1 MVSLLKA
8 EYKRLF
14 SNVFFYVVLVL
25 SVGVNLAV
33 LIEELLVLK
42 ENFKLGEPDY
52 YIYIDY
58 YFCSNIIIL
67 LFVSMFF
74 IPPFIGREFS
84 DRVINNKVVSGA
96 KRSNVFLAEFIVCSS
111 ALLIILA
118 VADILVIVV
127 SKIMTCGQPGSI
139 LDTPSLDLF
148 VIKLGFA
155 MALVAN
161 CALNVLL
168 CMNIR
173 SRVYSAIVVVMV
185 YFVCTYASSAIYEAV
200 LPEDTQIE
208 IDREYFS
215 LDDYGLYDTSDTAE
229 RKVSTSTQIHRAAM
243 MEQRKINVKYEEAK
257 GKELSGIK
265 KYLLLF
271 LNDVLPMNQYK
282 NSINWSIA
290 AEASPLFIRYMAYDI
305 IITAIL
311 LAAGIYIFERRP
323 LN

>member
-200 LPEDTQIE
+200 LPEEHKLKLTENILVWMIMDFTILQILPSA
-208 IDREYFS
+208 RSALLHRYT
-215 LDDYGLYDTSDTAE
+215 GL
-229 RKVSTSTQIHRAAM
+229 
-243 MEQRKINVKYEEAK
+243 
-257 GKELSGIK
+257 L
-265 KYLLLF
+265 
-271 LNDVLPMNQYK
+271 
-282 NSINWSIA
+282 
-290 AEASPLFIRYMAYDI
+290 
-305 IITAIL
+305 
-311 LAAGIYIFERRP
+311 
-323 LN
+323 